1 MPRKPNI
8 APLFVS
14 PGPSAATRA
23 VVLYPELIGLV
34 LRHYRKVARVNQA
47 DLARDLAWPQP
58 KISRLER
65 GDAHLTVVQL
75 NAIICALNAR
85 LPLAGE
91 ERIQQG
97 IVYSRADKFADDLIM
112 LDYAVVWCIGSE
124 WQGPQPLLRG
134 DQLKATLALAHV
146 PFEV

>member
-1 MPRKPNI
+1 MPRKPTT
-8 APLFVS
+8 ALRFVP
-14 PGPSAATRA
+14 PGPNASTRA

-34 LRHYRKVARVNQA
+34 LRRYREVVGLRQA
-47 DLARDLAWPQP
+47 DLAQDLAWPQP

-65 GDAHLTVVQL
+65 GDANLTVPQL
-75 NAIICALNAR
+75 DAIISSLNTR

-91 ERIQQG
+91 DTIQHWD
-97 IVYSRADKFADDLIM
+97 VLARAGRLAKDLLM
-112 LDYAVVWCIGSE
+112 LDYSVVWCIGSE
-124 WQGPQPLLRG
+124 WYGPEPLLRG